1 MFLNDK
7 PHYLTL
13 KNHDVVFYCPILN
26 ELFIYNV
33 DFIKYNYGLFN
44 QSGLVYIGEL

>member
-1 MFLNDK
+1 MILNDM

-13 KNHDVVFYCPILN
+13 YHDVVLYCPILN

-33 DFIKYNYGLFN
+33 DFIKYNYDLFN